1 MLEKILPYE
10 ESFFYSLNGSDSC
23 LMDHFIWLF
32 SYKFTWIPLYLC
44 FFILFIYKYRNN
56 WKEYVLIFVSLFLVI
71 LICDQVASGILK
83 PMIERYRPTHHPDF
97 KDHVRILFGYRGGL
111 YGFASSHASNAFG
124 FATFTVL
131 LFRNKWFSLLLF
143 THALITSYSRIY
155 LGVHFI
161 SDIVAGA
168 LIGIFTGI
176 LIYKLYLYGRKKLI
190 IKDKDESVI
199 PRYNFKEVLGVYC
212 TYFLIITFLL
222 IFNNQL
228 VKLTL

>member
-10 ESFFYSLNGSDSC
+10 ASLFYFLNGSDSC
-23 LMDHFIWLF
+23 LMDHFMWLF

-56 WKEYVLIFVSLFLVI
+56 RKECILILVSLFLVI

-83 PMIERYRPTHHPDF
+83 PVFARYRPTHHPDF
-97 KDHVRILFGYRGGL
+97 KDQVHILFDYRGGL

-124 FATFTVL
+124 FVMFTAL
-131 LFRNKWFSLLLF
+131 LFKNKWFSILFF
-143 THALITSYSRIY
+143 THALITAYSRIY

-161 SDIVAGA
+161 SDVVVGA
-168 LIGIFTGI
+168 FIGILAAI
-176 LIYKLYLYGRKKLI
+176 LVYKLYLFGYKKLI
-190 IKDKDESVI
+190 MRDKDEFVI
-199 PRYNFKEVLGVYC
+199 PNYTFKEIL
-212 TYFLIITFLL
+212 FLCCAWFFIIAVLL

-228 VKLTL
+228 VTLTL